1 MYKGIGESM
10 TKSRE
15 KKLKGVFTPVGD
27 GGERS
32 EPKSPTGGGAIAQGS
47 LSSPEVSAKS
57 SRRKHT
63 AEYKLRILRE
73 ADACPPGGIGP
84 LLRREGLYASQLAQW
99 RKQQASTG
107 LAPQKRGRK
116 TINGPKRADIE
127 RLERQNRRLSEELRK
142 AKLIIDVQKK
152 LCVALGLEPHPGMDA
167 E

>member
-15 KKLKGVFTPVGD
+15 KKLKGAFTPVGD

-84 LLRREGLYASQLAQW
+84 LLRREGLYASQLALW
-99 RKQQASTG
+99 RKQQESG
-107 LAPQKRGRK
+107 LSDSKRGRK
-116 TINGPKRADIE
+116 ATNNTLVAE
-127 RLERQNRRLSEELRK
+127 NLRLAKELRKATEGLRK